1 MDRETAYLAGR
12 VFGRASFDPDALGE
26 SEAQLDATF
35 GAYMTALGAD
45 WPALRALKDV
55 DMWSEAADNMV
66 TSLSAER
73 AHLGDWYALGLRVS
87 ALVEVAGLPAAP
99 GEDEEVDT
107 LWMQNLGSFQQ
118 LLTQVGL
125 GGGQVAVVE
134 GVLENLRG
142 NPSAPEEA
150 ARIDT
155 ALQASG
161 RDLDAA

>member
-1 MDRETAYLAGR
+1 MDRENAYLAGR
-12 VFGRASFDPDALGE
+12 VFGRASFEPETLGE

-66 TSLSAER
+66 TSLSAEQ

-87 ALVEVAGLPAAP
+87 ALLEVAGLPTAP
-99 GEDEEVDT
+99 GEDEEVDA
-107 LWMQNLGSFQQ
+107 LWTQNLDSFKQ
-118 LLTQVGL
+118 LLAHVGVAA
-125 GGGQVAVVE
+125 GSVAVVE

-142 NPSAPEEA
+142 SQSAQEDA
-150 ARIDT
+150 VRIDS
-155 ALQASG
+155 ALQKSG
-161 RDLDAA
+161 RELDAA